1 MQKRKREP
9 AETTRSAKASKVSM
23 PKTDIV
29 KSYESELE
37 RILDQSRQLLI
48 KALKLCQRFERQKLG
63 RRARNATTEKN
74 DTEIERIDEEI
85 KALNVCWVRLIITI
99 KLIIDPRLLTL
110 MMQQIDISRRFC

>member
-1 MQKRKREP
+1 MRRGRREP
-9 AETTRSAKASKVSM
+9 PETTRLANGSKVSVQ
-23 PKTDIV
+23 KTEVD